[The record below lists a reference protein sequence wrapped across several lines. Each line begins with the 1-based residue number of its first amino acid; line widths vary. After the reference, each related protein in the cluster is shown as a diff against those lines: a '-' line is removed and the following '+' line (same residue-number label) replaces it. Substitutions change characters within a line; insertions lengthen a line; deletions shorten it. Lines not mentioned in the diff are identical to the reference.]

1 MPSLQLC
8 VCVIV
13 QPSGIQAPDEWK
25 KLVLLTLCLSRFVF
39 FLLLTQPVFP
49 HRAPTSA
56 FWDVHPPSLSLVFA
70 SFPSPNPPL
79 LPNLQ
84 PPTSLSALMRSR
96 MTMNS
101 LIMICSPS
109 PRPGAPS
116 QQVKREQEGREKQ
129 AGLVGGKENGG
140 GGDVRA
146 ILPPQASLASYVS
159 RFLLVSLISHISHSG
174 FCDFL

>member
-1 MPSLQLC
+1 MNGRSLSSSHSVYPDLCFFFCLPSLFFPTAHQIL
-8 VCVIV
+8 
-13 QPSGIQAPDEWK
+13 PSGMF
-25 KLVLLTLCLSRFVF
+25 TLRLSPS
-39 FLLLTQPVFP
+39 FL
-49 HRAPTSA
+49 
-56 FWDVHPPSLSLVFA
+56 HPY
-70 SFPSPNPPL
+70 FPSPNPPPPL